1 MVLFQCRHRWA
12 FPRRWPEFEG
22 QTDVDVQTCSK
33 CGAHRLSPIQ
43 FGQAKPGAAP
53 VPGKQQSR
61 QRFFKWMHSNS

>member
-1 MVLFQCRHRWA
+1 VEIFRCRHRWG

-43 FGQAKPGAAP
+43 FGQAKPSAAP
-53 VPGKQQSR
+53 VPSKQQSK